1 MKVFIINLQRST
13 QRRINLEKQISNLPP
28 PHKRKIRI

>member
-13 QRRINLEKQISNLPP
+13 QRRINLEKQISNLSRPS
-28 PHKRKIRI
+28 

>member
-28 PHKRKIRI
+28 PS